1 MKKIR
6 FLLLFGV
13 FATLLF
19 SCSKDDEFSIIGKWN
34 IDKMT
39 VSYYQGTTL
48 LQTFSQV
55 DSPEND
61 LGWIEFKDGG
71 TGTDPDGG
79 SITWTM
85 KGDKITVVAEDE
97 TLEFTITTKEK
108 NKLVVETSETMTE
121 EGVTYTMKSVIELSR
136 M

>member
-1 MKKIR
+1 
-6 FLLLFGV
+6 
-13 FATLLF
+13 
-19 SCSKDDEFSIIGKWN
+19 
-34 IDKMT
+34 MT

-71 TGTDPDGG
+71 TGTDPDQG
-79 SITWTM
+79 SFTWTM

-108 NKLVVETSETMTE
+108 NRLVVETSETMTE